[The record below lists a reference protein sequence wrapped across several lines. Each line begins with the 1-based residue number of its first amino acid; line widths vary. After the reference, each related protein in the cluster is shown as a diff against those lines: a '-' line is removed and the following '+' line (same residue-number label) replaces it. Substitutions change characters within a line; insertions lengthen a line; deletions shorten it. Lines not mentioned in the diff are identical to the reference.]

1 MGKEG
6 QKTLVENL
14 DQVVSTEG
22 TVLHSSENRL
32 SHCCRIRTAGIRTA
46 VAFAL
51 LAFALLTLSHCWHSH
66 CWLRTGVVRTVVF
79 RTLVGIPKERN
90 TQVFGEISWPRTAQ
104 VVSKAANTKA
114 AVACKNLVRWK
125 HSRSFLPNYIQA
137 SSVSA
142 SVASK
147 EISTKASQRGL

>member
-6 QKTLVENL
+6 QKTLIENL
-14 DQVVSTEG
+14 DQVVSTEE

-79 RTLVGIPKERN
+79 RTLVGIPSGSN
-90 TQVFGEISWPRTAQ
+90 SPVVNSLFLCHFFIS
-104 VVSKAANTKA
+104 K
-114 AVACKNLVRWK
+114 
-125 HSRSFLPNYIQA
+125 
-137 SSVSA
+137 
-142 SVASK
+142 
-147 EISTKASQRGL
+147 